1 MVRQKL
7 HLQTKDKSILIPIER
22 MTRERQILTISVG
35 ANNNSHANNH
45 TNNNNPNTK
54 SKPSSPTVMI
64 QSDNFLQNFHHQIRA
79 AKYKV
84 HAPNCD
90 CVKVERL
97 RKRYYSINNLDSSQ
111 QPNIS
116 SGSGNGTQKNDSS
129 TTTSPS
135 HPSRSPYSREI
146 QFDIDGS
153 FSTDFNNTLLLSYN
167 KNDTATTKST
177 TNNIFDNLTVIP
189 DTARPSAL
197 YISENTN
204 WMQFQQ
210 NGMGCEQKL
219 SVEIFGSIDDNSRDN
234 DAGRNNGS
242 SFKVSCAICLLTNH
256 YQNGFVAIVS
266 NSLNEI
272 QSLLENARYNA
283 AARIKS
289 MNSLHSDHAQF
300 VCALKISTVRSFL
313 SSSGGNRM
321 TRLSRSVLIKQIL
334 NQMVESGVVLSRDA
348 QSFMDGEATAAAA
361 KIEIGHHLT
370 SFIQL
375 WTEKDTNNNNSND
388 DQPTSA
394 LQQYPYIMVIGY
406 HDTNSQWTLDLPGGK
421 RHLGENTFQ
430 CAIREVEEECSLQLN
445 QEWMEGRVPI
455 EYGGLL
461 ASNDVVPTAD
471 DCDGGVVVT
480 VLESFG
486 DAFLVV
492 PASLD
497 VIVGN
502 G

>member
-1 MVRQKL
+1 M
-7 HLQTKDKSILIPIER
+7 
-22 MTRERQILTISVG
+22 
-35 ANNNSHANNH
+35 
-45 TNNNNPNTK
+45 
-54 SKPSSPTVMI
+54 
-64 QSDNFLQNFHHQIRA
+64 
-79 AKYKV
+79 
-84 HAPNCD
+84 
-90 CVKVERL
+90 
-97 RKRYYSINNLDSSQ
+97 DSSQ
-111 QPNIS
+111 QPTINIS
-116 SGSGNGTQKNDSS
+116 SGNGSGNATQEKDPR
-129 TTTSPS
+129 TTTSPLYLS
-135 HPSRSPYSREI
+135 STPVTASPYTREI

-153 FSTDFNNTLLLSYN
+153 FSTEFNNKLIVSN
-167 KNDTATTKST
+167 NENDTTTAAASSAAATTT
-177 TNNIFDNLTVIP
+177 TTTTTTTINNDIFDNLTVIP

-197 YISENTN
+197 YISQNTN
-204 WMQFQQ
+204 LLQFQQ
-210 NGMGCEQKL
+210 NGIGCEQKL
-219 SVEIFGSIDDNSRDN
+219 SVEIFGSRDDNNGDN

-266 NSLNEI
+266 NSLKDI
-272 QSLLENARYNA
+272 QPLLMNARNNA

-289 MNSLHSDHAQF
+289 MNSLHSDHAHF
-300 VCALKISTVRSFL
+300 VCALKISTVRSFI
-313 SSSGGNRM
+313 SSSGGNRT
-321 TRLSRSVLIKQIL
+321 TRSSRSVLIKQIS
-334 NQMVESGVVLSRDA
+334 NQMVESGVVLLRDA
-348 QSFMDGEATAAAA
+348 QSFMESDATTTAAAA

-375 WTEKDTNNNNSND
+375 WTEKDTNTNNSND
-388 DQPTSA
+388 DQPASA
-394 LQQYPYIMVIGY
+394 LLQYPYIMVIGY

-461 ASNDVVPTAD
+461 ASDVVPPAD
-471 DCDGGVVVT
+471 GCDGGVVT

-486 DAFLVV
+486 DAFIVL